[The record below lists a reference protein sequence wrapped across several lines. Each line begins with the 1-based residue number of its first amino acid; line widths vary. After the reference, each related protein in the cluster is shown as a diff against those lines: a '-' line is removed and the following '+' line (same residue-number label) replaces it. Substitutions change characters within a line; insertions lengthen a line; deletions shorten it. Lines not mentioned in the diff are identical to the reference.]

1 MKAVAKVKPVFG
13 IDVIDLPIP
22 QPMKNEV
29 LIKVKNAGICGS
41 DVHIYQWT
49 SGYEYMAGLL
59 PLVIGHEFAG
69 EVVEVGSAVRR
80 VFVGENVTVIP
91 HVNCKSC
98 YFCRRGLIQL
108 CDWGNKKANVAKEVP
123 RAMQIGFRRNGG
135 MAEYVA
141 VPEDNVYKLPVGLPL
156 DIGAMVNPISV
167 GFHCIEKTYVCGEVV
182 CVLGPGPIG
191 LSCVISAKA
200 AGAAKVIVAGLREDT
215 RRLDIARQVGADE
228 VIIVGEVDVVDAVM
242 EMTGGLGA
250 AVVFETTGAPDVLT
264 QAVKMT
270 RKNGEVFL
278 SGIYAKEAKF
288 QFSDLVRGQIA
299 LRGSYSMLPSS
310 YERVISLLASGKID
324 PLPMITKKIKV
335 EDAKLAFELLS
346 KKEEVKIQ
354 FEF

>member
-1 MKAVAKVKPVFG
+1 MAKVKPEFG
-13 IDVIDLPIP
+13 IEVIDLPIP
-22 QPMKNEV
+22 QPKADEI

-41 DVHIYQWT
+41 DVHIYEWT

-69 EVVEVGSAVRR
+69 EVMEVGSAVKS
-80 VFVGENVTVIP
+80 VTAGDHVTAIP

-108 CDWGNKKANVAKEVP
+108 CDWGCGKADVAKEVP
-123 RAMQIGFRRNGG
+123 KAMQIGFRRNGG
-135 MAEYVA
+135 MAEYIA
-141 VPEDNVYKLPVGLPL
+141 IPEGNVYKLPPEMPF

-167 GFHCIEKTYVCGEVV
+167 GFHCVEKTYVCGEVV

-200 AGAAKVIVAGLREDT
+200 AGAAKVIVAGLGKDI

-228 VIIVGEVDVVDAVM
+228 AMVVDEVDIVAAVM
-242 EMTGGLGA
+242 QITGGLGA
-250 AVVFETTGAPDVLT
+250 AVVFETTGVPDILS

-278 SGIYAKEAKF
+278 SGIYARESQF

-299 LRGSYSMLPSS
+299 LRGSYSMLPAS
-310 YERVISLLASGKID
+310 YDRVISLMAVGRID
-324 PLPMITKKIKV
+324 PRPLVTRKMNIQEAQT
-335 EDAKLAFELLS
+335 AFELLRN
-346 KKEEVKIQ
+346 KEEVKIQ
-354 FEF
+354 FQF